1 MTTNSIYLGTSLRG
15 RSESEEARGQAVIA
29 EITSHCERLGYRV
42 HNEAIKAG
50 VNAESTEIEIPAKY
64 LRKAKARVNSIKA
77 WREGNAEQVQR
88 DIAMR
93 DWALDLIKNS
103 VGCIWYVNRSWL
115 GGGVEI
121 AEALALKR
129 PCLILNDYGKPL
141 SSLITGYTSTRLL
154 CVASVN
160 DMAGAIDVL
169 SDWLPRAEG
178 GRDYQIR
185 AHVSRKYYDM
195 LHYNEKYGFA
205 SPSEMIVAA
214 LQAYS
219 EKLK

>member
-1 MTTNSIYLGTSLRG
+1 MTKNSIYIGTSLRG
-15 RSESEEARGQAVIA
+15 RSESEETRGQAVIA
-29 EITSHCERLGYRV
+29 EITNHCERLGYRV
-42 HNEAIKAG
+42 HNEAIKDG
-50 VNAESTEIEIPAKY
+50 VNAEKAEIEIPAKY

-77 WREGNAEQVQR
+77 WREGSAEQVQR

-93 DWALDLIKNS
+93 DWAIDLIKNS

-129 PCLILNDYGKPL
+129 PCLVLNDYGKPL

-154 CVASVN
+154 CVASVK

-185 AHVSRKYYDM
+185 AHATRRDYDFIES
-195 LHYNEKYGFA
+195 HDKHGFS
-205 SPSEMIVAA
+205 SPSEMVVAG
-214 LQAYS
+214 LQALR

>member
-1 MTTNSIYLGTSLRG
+1 MQKFIYLGTSLRG
-15 RSESEEARGQAVIA
+15 RSAEEETRGQAVIA
-29 EITSHCERLGYRV
+29 EITSQCERLGYRV

-50 VNAESTEIEIPAKY
+50 VNAESAEIEIPAKY
-64 LRKAKARVNSIKA
+64 MRVPKSRVNSVLA
-77 WREGNAEQVQR
+77 WREGHFDQVRR

-93 DWALDLIKNS
+93 DWAIDLIKRS

-129 PCLILNDYGKPL
+129 PCLVLNDYGRPL
-141 SSLITGYTSTRLL
+141 SSLVTGYTSTRLL
-154 CVASVN
+154 CVADVK

-195 LHYNEKYGFA
+195 LQYNEKYGFS

-214 LQAYS
+214 LQAYM